1 MSPYIEKALNIDQ
14 DLETDIQLYI
24 VYSPAGG
31 EEEML
36 ALILTLSQSLVFIPR
51 PLPITSVRI
60 QTRSSDSDGHKL
72 DIMTAV

>member
-31 EEEML
+31 EGG
-36 ALILTLSQSLVFIPR
+36 VR
-51 PLPITSVRI
+51 PDTHS
-60 QTRSSDSDGHKL
+60 
-72 DIMTAV
+72 